1 MKIRFHWYVALLLAL
16 LVAGCGSSPV
26 ASAPIALA
34 QARAEVVAANRGM
47 QRHEWDSAIAHWQLA
62 LRLYSSVDNWGGQG
76 EARLGLANAYAMHGQ
91 RNLARN
97 TLTGMLDQTL
107 FSQAQ
112 RTQAAY
118 QLALLA
124 LPDTGAAVSYLK
136 QSQTLCAG
144 QCALVAQ
151 LTNLEA
157 RIQLTQGNAAVALA
171 LAQTVLAHPEGIP
184 ESEQAHAW
192 RLVAESKLQL
202 ADSAGGWL
210 ALQQALTIDRKIA
223 VSEYLADDLLL
234 QKRLG
239 KAMPDKAVE
248 DDAQMR
254 LQSLC
259 AAVPAQACT
268 AF

>member
-1 MKIRFHWYVALLLAL
+1 MKIRFHWPTILLLTW
-16 LVAGCGSSPV
+16 LVTACSSNPV
-26 ASAPIALA
+26 APTPAVLA
-34 QARAEVVAANRGM
+34 QARAEVVAANRVT
-47 QRHEWDSAIAHWQLA
+47 QRHEWGSAIAHWQLA
-62 LRLYSSVDNWGGQG
+62 VHLYASVDDWGGQG

-91 RNLARN
+91 RDLARD
-97 TLTGMLDQTL
+97 TLTGMPDQPL

-112 RTQAAY
+112 RTQVAY

-124 LPDTGAAVSYLK
+124 LPDSNAALAYLK
-136 QSQTLCAG
+136 QAQALCAR

-151 LTNLEA
+151 LANLEA
-157 RIQLTQGNAAVALA
+157 RIQLAQGNAATALS
-171 LAQTVLAHPEGIP
+171 LAQTVLARPDSIP
-184 ESEQAHAW
+184 ESERAHAW

-210 ALQQALTIDRKIA
+210 ALQQALIIDRKMA
-223 VSEYLADDLLL
+223 VSEYLADDLAL

-259 AAVPAQACT
+259 AAVPARACT